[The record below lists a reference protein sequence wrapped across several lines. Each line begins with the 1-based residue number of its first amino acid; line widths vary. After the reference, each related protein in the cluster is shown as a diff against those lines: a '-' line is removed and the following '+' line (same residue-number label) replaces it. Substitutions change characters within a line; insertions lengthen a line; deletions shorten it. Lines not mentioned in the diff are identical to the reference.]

1 VVIRFLHKRI
11 GTLCKK
17 RSRNPIEERLQFST
31 NIMAT
36 TLSRGNPDEKIEW
49 LHRTTKE
56 GRKLR
61 YKLSVIQQPERARAC
76 GSGAKSS
83 ADRRPVDPP
92 PVVELRIFADETDIT
107 FSYNANFFLYATLEV
122 ARPMAHGRVQPSAPQ
137 IPVLTGM
144 PVSGMAYLD
153 RPTEAGY
160 FIFPDLSVRHEGLYK
175 LSFNLYEETKED
187 KDADVEPTKDDKP
200 SATGASDSAF
210 MWRMEVKS
218 LAFTV
223 FSAKKFPGLAESTG
237 LSRTIAEQGCR
248 VRIRR
253 DVRMRRRDEKS
264 NRDFE
269 ENAAE
274 DEYARAGRAA
284 TPASR
289 ESYRHRS
296 ISNSSEEGRQ
306 PYPDQQR
313 RPSGDY
319 QSAPYPNHY
328 PAPSTPHTS
337 GPQNYLSFGNS
348 SSAQYQAPPPP
359 PQFTQPQSQPP
370 TPNQNGYPHSG
381 PQYRQPTPQS
391 NYGFSERPSYP
402 PQYASSNP
410 PVREVRESYEP
421 EYRRGSVGYAP
432 HPSPVS
438 HSGTYPPV
446 DSSFNRNAPAP
457 QYQGFPPRSHTP
469 IRAGPVNLAPL
480 KMPPLEPK
488 YDNLASPIGPLSSV
502 GRLAPPLPSPSH
514 NRSQER
520 TDSYI
525 PYSTPNPET
534 SRNGGKRSFDTVFKA
549 PAHAVTQPLYNGM
562 RPPSSHATP
571 QEEFDDDNDELSIE
585 QLKMQYKRADGTSY
599 SRELPILE

>member
-1 VVIRFLHKRI
+1 
-11 GTLCKK
+11 
-17 RSRNPIEERLQFST
+17 
-31 NIMAT
+31 M
-36 TLSRGNPDEKIEW
+36 
-49 LHRTTKE
+49 
-56 GRKLR
+56 
-61 YKLSVIQQPERARAC
+61 
-76 GSGAKSS
+76 
-83 ADRRPVDPP
+83 
-92 PVVELRIFADETDIT
+92 VELRIFADETDIT

-122 ARPMAHGRVQPSAPQ
+122 ARPIAHGRVQPSAPQ

-187 KDADVEPTKDDKP
+187 KDADVEPSNEDKP
-200 SATGASDSAF
+200 AAANGTDAAF

-274 DEYARAGRAA
+274 DEYARVGRAP
-284 TPASR
+284 TPAAR
-289 ESYRHRS
+289 ETYRHRS
-296 ISNSSEEGRQ
+296 ISNSSDDARQ

-328 PAPSTPHTS
+328 PTPSTPHAS
-337 GPQNYLSFGNS
+337 APQSYLSFGGS
-348 SSAQYQAPPPP
+348 SSAPYQAPPPPPPP
-359 PQFTQPQSQPP
+359 PQFTQPQPP
-370 TPNQNGYPHSG
+370 TPSNQNAYHQSG

-391 NYGFSERPSYP
+391 NYGFSERPPYP
-402 PQYASSNP
+402 PQYPSSNP
-410 PVREVRESYEP
+410 PAREVRESYEP
-421 EYRRGSVGYAP
+421 EYRRGSIGYAP

-438 HSGTYPPV
+438 HSGTYPAV
-446 DSSFNRNAPAP
+446 ESNFNRNASGT
-457 QYQGFPPRSHTP
+457 QYQAFQGRSHTP
-469 IRAGPVNLAPL
+469 IRNNSVNLAPL
-480 KMPPLEPK
+480 KMPPIEPK
-488 YDNLASPIGPLSSV
+488 YENLASPIGPLSSV
-502 GRLAPPLPSPSH
+502 NRLAPPLPSPSFE
-514 NRSQER
+514 RSQER
-520 TDSYI
+520 TGSYV
-525 PYSTPNPET
+525 PYSSPSNPET
-534 SRNGGKRSFDTVFKA
+534 LRSGGKRSFDTVFKNSA
-549 PAHAVTQPLYNGM
+549 QGVSQPLYNGM
-562 RPPSSHATP
+562 RPASSHASA
-571 QEEFDDDNDELSIE
+571 QDEFDEDDNEMSIE